1 MKVQRTATVGL
12 IGGIGSG
19 KSTVA
24 GMFAELEVP
33 VLDLDEVGRKLTGP
47 GQEGLKAISVAFGSA
62 VLFADGTL
70 DRQKLASLTFSD
82 ENKLKVLTEIIHPLI
97 WKQEKIWLS
106 GLDVPYAII
115 EAAALLESKGA
126 GRVDAII
133 AIISKC
139 NLRRHR
145 VKTRGHPAISHF
157 DNIIRRQCQDEDRL
171 QEADFIMYNDGGLDV
186 LRSQVVQTHEKLLNR
201 FSSSS

>member
-1 MKVQRTATVGL
+1 MKGQRTATVGL

-24 GMFAELEVP
+24 GMFAELGVP
-33 VLDLDEVGRKLTGP
+33 VLDLDEVGRELTGP
-47 GQEGLKAISVAFGSA
+47 GQEGLRAISVAFGPV

-82 ENKLKVLTEIIHPLI
+82 ENKLKVLTDIIHPLI
-97 WKQEKIWLS
+97 WKQEQTWLS
-106 GLDVPYAII
+106 GLDVPYAVI

-133 AIISKC
+133 AIISKR

-145 VKTRGHPAISHF
+145 VKTRGHPAISYF
-157 DNIIRRQCQDEDRL
+157 DSIIQRQCRDEDRL
-171 QEADFIMYNDGGLDV
+171 READFVIYNDGSLDA
-186 LRSQVVQTHEKLLNR
+186 LCSQVVQTHEKLLNF
-201 FSSSS
+201 FSPGS